1 MISDVFDLTTII
13 FMAIAVV
20 ILLKLWRVL
29 GQRTGDERPPYDP
42 YSPRDAANDD
52 NVVTLPG
59 VGKTDAPAAYA
70 PDLTAEGAE
79 PDWGAIA
86 PKGSPLAEGLT
97 AIYSRDPGFDPE
109 TFLEGGSVA
118 YEMIV
123 TAFAQGDRDQLKPLL
138 IPAVYDGFD
147 SVISER
153 EARGETVSSTFVG
166 IDDANIVEAGVK
178 ASVARL
184 TVKFRSKLI
193 SATVD
198 GAGEVTEG
206 DAKKIREV
214 TDIWTFERNLK
225 SSDPNWRLAATEAAN

>member
-1 MISDVFDLTTII
+1 MKSDVFDLTTII

-59 VGKTDAPAAYA
+59 VGKTDAPSAYT
-70 PDLTAEGAE
+70 PDLTTGGED

-97 AIYSRDPGFDPE
+97 AILNRDPGFDPE
-109 TFLEGGSVA
+109 TFLEGGAVA

-123 TAFAQGDRDQLKPLL
+123 TAFAQGGREQLQPLL
-138 IPAVYDGFD
+138 IPAVYDGFS
-147 SVISER
+147 SVITER
-153 EARGETVSSTFVG
+153 ESRDETVSSTFVG
-166 IDDANIVEAGVK
+166 IDDATIVEAGVK
-178 ASVARL
+178 GSMARL

-193 SATVD
+193 SATLD

-206 DAKKIREV
+206 DLKKIREV
-214 TDIWTFERNLK
+214 TDIWTFERDLNTQ
-225 SSDPNWRLAATEAAN
+225 DPNWRLAATEAAN